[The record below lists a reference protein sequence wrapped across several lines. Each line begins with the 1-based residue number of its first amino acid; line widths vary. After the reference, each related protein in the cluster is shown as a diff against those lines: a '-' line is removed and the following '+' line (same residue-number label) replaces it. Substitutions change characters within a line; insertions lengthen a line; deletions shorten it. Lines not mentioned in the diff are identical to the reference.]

1 MLDDAIRSFEDLR
14 EHIGEPRQAV
24 LDKQLDHLDRHC
36 RDFIG
41 RSPIALLATA
51 DADGR
56 CDCSPRGGPPGF
68 AHVLDE
74 RRLAIPDYTG
84 NRRQDSHVNLLENPH
99 VGLLFLLPGMGETL
113 RVNGRG
119 TLTRDAEL
127 LERLLTG
134 GTKPPRL
141 ALQVEVDEAFLH
153 CPKAFVRS
161 GVWDPSTWT
170 PPDELPSAAEI
181 YRDHRDTPG
190 LTVEQTRAE
199 LAESVRERLW

>member
-1 MLDDAIRSFEDLR
+1 MLDHAITAFDELR

-36 RDFIG
+36 RDFIA

-51 DADGR
+51 DGDGR

-68 AHVLDE
+68 ARVLDE
-74 RRLAIPDYTG
+74 RRLVIPDYTG

-99 VGLLFLLPGMGETL
+99 VGLLFLLPGMGESL

-119 TLTRDAEL
+119 SLTRDPEL
-127 LERLLTG
+127 LEGLPTG

-141 ALQVEVDEAFLH
+141 ALHVVVDELGALF
-153 CPKAFVRS
+153 AGFT
-161 GVWDPSTWT
+161 DET
-170 PPDELPSAAEI
+170 P
-181 YRDHRDTPG
+181 
-190 LTVEQTRAE
+190 
-199 LAESVRERLW
+199 ERLARQAAAV